1 MRRRWRVTHRGSR
14 AREEV
19 ARYPRRIELQIYRRN
34 ESLLRSRRG
43 GRSTAPPKERK
54 WRRR

>member
-1 MRRRWRVTHRGSR
+1 MRRRRRVTRRDSR

-43 GRSTAPPKERK
+43 GRSTARPKERK